1 MTLLA
6 VEDEP
11 KTLASLLAGLG
22 AGGFEVQGAADGEE
36 ALRLARAGVFDLIL
50 LDVDLP
56 FRSGWS
62 VIQELRASGCTTP
75 VLMLTAQ
82 DTIADRVR
90 GLDLG
95 ADDYLVKPFAFPE
108 LLARVRSLLRRPRTA
123 PPMPQVPGGLELA
136 HGDARREGR
145 ALNLTRQ
152 EFLLLSFF
160 LEHREEV
167 VSRALIAREVWGINF
182 DCDTNIVEVAV
193 RRLRRKLDDP
203 FEAKLLHT
211 VKGLG
216 YVLRTG

>member
-95 ADDYLVKPFAFPE
+95 ADDYLV
-108 LLARVRSLLRRPRTA
+108 
-123 PPMPQVPGGLELA
+123 
-136 HGDARREGR
+136 
-145 ALNLTRQ
+145 
-152 EFLLLSFF
+152 
-160 LEHREEV
+160 
-167 VSRALIAREVWGINF
+167 
-182 DCDTNIVEVAV
+182 
-193 RRLRRKLDDP
+193 
-203 FEAKLLHT
+203 
-211 VKGLG
+211 
-216 YVLRTG
+216 